1 MSKKPKAEKP
11 AKAESHT
18 YDWRQRSGLLRG
30 PAPKAKKKAA
40 C

>member
-11 AKAESHT
+11 AKAESHV
-18 YDWRQRSGLLRG
+18 YNWRQRAGLQRG
-30 PAPKAKKKAA
+30 TPKKKAA